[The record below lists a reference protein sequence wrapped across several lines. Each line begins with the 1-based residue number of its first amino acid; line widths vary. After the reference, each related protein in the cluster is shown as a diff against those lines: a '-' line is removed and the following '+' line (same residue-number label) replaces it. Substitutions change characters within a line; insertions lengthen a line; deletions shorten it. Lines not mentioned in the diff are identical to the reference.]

1 MPLPTKEVL
10 GILTDNLKIR
20 KSVLPISRRAATGWA
35 KDLGIPKGGDT
46 VIFTGLM
53 YQLTP
58 YITGLVNAL
67 ENLEGSFLLKFIT
80 LGRFANKFV
89 NISKFFGRVDKQEIK
104 KNNQTLLTIA
114 KLLQK
119 AGVDFGYLYD
129 DELYTGALIYDL
141 GVDEVFDKHA
151 MKVHK
156 SLKENNVKRVITVDP
171 HTTNMLREVYPTRMK
186 DFNIEVKSYL
196 EVLIEKDIKPVKQAN
211 GQVIVHDSCVYARYE
226 NVINEHRILLENA
239 GMEISEP
246 ENTGKYTF
254 CCGGPVESLF
264 PDKALVVGKERI
276 KQLKKAGGN
285 AAVMCP
291 ICNANLSRSISADD
305 NIKINDI
312 TDFLKIAYLDK

>member
-104 KNNQTLLTIA
+104 KNIMNITL
-114 KLLQK
+114 
-119 AGVDFGYLYD
+119 
-129 DELYTGALIYDL
+129 
-141 GVDEVFDKHA
+141 
-151 MKVHK
+151 
-156 SLKENNVKRVITVDP
+156 
-171 HTTNMLREVYPTRMK
+171 
-186 DFNIEVKSYL
+186 
-196 EVLIEKDIKPVKQAN
+196 
-211 GQVIVHDSCVYARYE
+211 
-226 NVINEHRILLENA
+226 
-239 GMEISEP
+239 
-246 ENTGKYTF
+246 
-254 CCGGPVESLF
+254 
-264 PDKALVVGKERI
+264 
-276 KQLKKAGGN
+276 
-285 AAVMCP
+285 
-291 ICNANLSRSISADD
+291 
-305 NIKINDI
+305 
-312 TDFLKIAYLDK
+312 

>member
-171 HTTNMLREVYPTRMK
+171 HTTNMLREVYPARMK

-312 TDFLKIAYLDK
+312 TDFLKVAYLDK